1 MFNVEGNKIELHRG
15 DTGVIGITATGYDF
29 GSADRALFTVKSP
42 NGTVVKQGVYALE
55 NNRFEVE
62 FTNSDTDTL
71 DSGDYEWDVRY
82 VVDPIYDQEDPG
94 TIIDGAAVAT
104 PNDPMPC
111 VLRRTVG
118 QI

>member
-1 MFNVEGNKIELHRG
+1 MFAVDGYKIELHRG
-15 DTGVIGITATGYDF
+15 DTGVIGITATGYSF
-29 GSADRALFTVKSP
+29 GPDDRALFTVRSG
-42 NGTVVKQGVYALE
+42 NGTVVKQGVYAME
-55 NNRFEVE
+55 DNRFEVE

-71 DSGDYEWDVRY
+71 DSGEYEWDVRY
-82 VVDPIYDQEDPG
+82 IVDPIYDQQDPT

-104 PNDPMPC
+104 PRDPMPC

>member
-1 MFNVEGNKIELHRG
+1 MFRVIDNKIELHRG
-15 DTGVIGITATGYDF
+15 DTGVIGITATGYAF
-29 GSADRALFTVKSP
+29 GESDRALFTLKNSQ
-42 NGTVVKQGVYALE
+42 GSIVKQGVYAME

-62 FTNSDTDTL
+62 FTNSDTDYL
-71 DSGDYEWDVRY
+71 QDGQYEWDVRY
-82 VVDPIYDQEDPG
+82 VVNPVYDQEDP
-94 TIIDGAAVAT
+94 TKIVDGDCVTT